1 MSNTLDQSIQNNL
14 EQLLTLTNAVLAL
27 FPPSLMNKH
36 PLRQTPAMVMV
47 PVCVRVSK
55 PGK

>member
-14 EQLLTLTNAVLAL
+14 DQLLKLTNALLAL

-36 PLRQTPAMVMV
+36 PLRQTPAMV
-47 PVCVRVSK
+47 PVFVRVVK